1 MTGDPCP
8 FCDMSTIDDKPVCTT
23 HWKLT
28 DAVLRTNF
36 YAALAKYER
45 GIYKGDSVDAF
56 SKACD
61 DITDMV
67 RERLAESEEANA

>member
-8 FCDMSTIDDKPVCTT
+8 FCGTPTIDDKPVCTE

-28 DAVLRTNF
+28 DAVARANF
-36 YAALAKYER
+36 YSALSTRDR
-45 GIYKGDSVDAF
+45 GIYVGDSVDAF

-61 DITDMV
+61 AVTDMV
-67 RERLAESEEANA
+67 RSNLETETQNG